1 MKKNSLPVDV
11 RACALPSLKTKR
23 LLAVKQS
30 TFISFRL
37 TQRLSSAS
45 PEALD
50 GNYISTTFSHK
61 KKLWCDW
68 EKSFQRLLSGAKGLH
83 ELNPSELCS
92 LRELA
97 RQLLLSPETE
107 LIIAITPQFNW
118 VLKISLGRPLPT
130 TLRKVPKICEGWW
143 LSLNFS
149 VLIQSKNES
158 LAHGWHMK
166 TQSLNVTA
174 AWSIG

>member
-11 RACALPSLKTKR
+11 RACAPPSLKTKR

-61 KKLWCDW
+61 KNYGVIEKNHFKGFYQVLKACTNLTPLNSVACENLLDSYFCPQKLN
-68 EKSFQRLLSGAKGLH
+68 SLLQ
-83 ELNPSELCS
+83 S
-92 LRELA
+92 LRN
-97 RQLLLSPETE
+97 
-107 LIIAITPQFNW
+107 LI
-118 VLKISLGRPLPT
+118 GY
-130 TLRKVPKICEGWW
+130 
-143 LSLNFS
+143 
-149 VLIQSKNES
+149 
-158 LAHGWHMK
+158 
-166 TQSLNVTA
+166 
-174 AWSIG
+174 